1 MKSVIR
7 NFAIRLKKYIYNSFL
22 SGTRFQ
28 DLHKKSFIKIN
39 HSFVSFSRSTLFLIP
54 KENQNN
60 ENKLT

>member
-39 HSFVSFSRSTLFLIP
+39 HSFVSFSEALFLIP
-54 KENQNN
+54 KENHNN